1 MFEFFNSFSPWT
13 IFFLGFAVGIFAIS
27 VAGHFALRYVVKK
40 NLYASATFSPKR
52 NLWRVNGQYLM
63 ISAKLQDAIKT
74 GSSQVKYVD

>member
-13 IFFLGFAVGIFAIS
+13 IFFLGFAAGIFAIS
-27 VAGHFALRYVVKK
+27 VTAHVAVGYLIKK
-40 NLYASATFSPKR
+40 NHFASATFNPKR